1 MWREIVIRL
10 YVLVG
15 TSLQNVAGSLN
26 VSTLPRGKNLFG
38 MTSFI
43 AGADVRTVHILA
55 SVHRSEL
62 SGNLTATVRTLFRIV
77 EHGALAEILA
87 YSPRLGRPVSGA
99 NRRLSAAE
107 IDQLVEDYRSGVGSI
122 YDLADIYGVHR
133 NTVSVHLK
141 ERGVMIG
148 KQPLNDREVHRARAL
163 RQDGFSLNAIG
174 RALGRDPK
182 TVKAAVASE

>member
-1 MWREIVIRL
+1 MILSTDLRTNSSSHEQNKEPSANFFQVEGSRQ
-10 YVLVG
+10 VHLV
-15 TSLQNVAGSLN
+15 
-26 VSTLPRGKNLFG
+26 R
-38 MTSFI
+38 
-43 AGADVRTVHILA
+43 
-55 SVHRSEL
+55 RSEVL
-62 SGNLTATVRTLFRIV
+62 ANLKEAVRALFRIV